1 MNSQKITSKS
11 IPALEMKEFLVKPVF
26 KMMPSF
32 RSYQN
37 CSATCSDIGWGIIGV
52 SLILRRPGDRDQFLF
67 KAYEISLLKKIF
79 KPSYESFFDQAMS
92 IIKYGD
98 DEKISEIFNDLIEN
112 DSKSSFIRF
121 GVDPVSLKRKAE
133 YEVNTITYPSF
144 YRFHVAASM
153 NDNDLSKLFLF

>member
-1 MNSQKITSKS
+1 
-11 IPALEMKEFLVKPVF
+11 
-26 KMMPSF
+26 
-32 RSYQN
+32 
-37 CSATCSDIGWGIIGV
+37 
-52 SLILRRPGDRDQFLF
+52 
-67 KAYEISLLKKIF
+67 
-79 KPSYESFFDQAMS
+79 MS

-153 NDNDLSKLFLF
+153 NDNDLSKLFLLSIPFSAFKNYQ